1 LRDGRALTS
10 DDRLP
15 TEIWLK
21 AYLRRCSVEGI
32 AAAVLRRG
40 DPTGG
45 MVLLKINRLG
55 EGCSLLTQ
63 TRDPDGEMAWLRAA
77 SGALMPESEAD
88 AYIERA
94 VRRDPDLWVVEI
106 ESRSGAHPFEG
117 RIF

>member
-1 LRDGRALTS
+1 MTS

-15 TEIWLK
+15 TEIWLQ
-21 AYLRRCSVEGI
+21 AYLRRCSVAGM
-32 AAAVLRRG
+32 AATVVRRG
-40 DPTGG
+40 DRSSG

-55 EGCSLLTQ
+55 DGCSLLTQ
-63 TRDPDGEMAWLRAA
+63 TRDLEGRIAWLRAA

-106 ESRSGAHPFEG
+106 ESRSGEHPFEG
-117 RIF
+117 RIL